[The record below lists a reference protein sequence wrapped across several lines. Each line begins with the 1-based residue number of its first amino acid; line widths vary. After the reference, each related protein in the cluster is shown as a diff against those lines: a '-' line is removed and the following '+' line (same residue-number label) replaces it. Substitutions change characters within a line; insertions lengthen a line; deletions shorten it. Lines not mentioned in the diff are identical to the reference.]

1 MKRLMIDRNSWH
13 YRWMKKFDITPST
26 MDICAYT
33 RALMKA
39 AFVTFSLAFLAVII
53 IISFGDF
60 FSWVTVMI
68 LSWQWI
74 DPEALSLI
82 AASLA
87 GLILMVGTAFCVNK
101 FWKKL
106 PEPSEDVKA
115 MWDSVHNKIC
125 VPIEI
130 SQKE

>member
-13 YRWMKKFDITPST
+13 YRWMEKFNIAPST

-39 AFVTFSLAFLAVII
+39 VFVTLLLACLAVLT

-74 DPEALSLI
+74 DPEPWSLI
-82 AASLA
+82 VVFF
-87 GLILMVGTAFCVNK
+87 VGTILIVGAIFCVNK

-106 PEPSEDVKA
+106 PEPPEDIKA